1 MLHSIYHDYESFLWR
16 HEKIF
21 LIRLLSTFSV
31 FWLVH
36 ISYWPTGSELIS
48 KIFDF
53 FNLNRKESFFYH
65 ANSFDWSPF
74 SEMVDQTGNPGS
86 LGPWTPGP
94 DIIVSKWWITLNVQ
108 MHDYCCFYFFSAN
121 IGSYNATQLPASIE
135 VHLYL
140 KISWSPGGGRIDS
153 N

>member
-1 MLHSIYHDYESFLWR
+1 MLHSIYHDYESYLWR

-53 FNLNRKESFFYH
+53 FNLKTEMRHFSITLIRSIGRHSRK
-65 ANSFDWSPF
+65 WSTRPGIPDRL
-74 SEMVDQTGNPGS
+74 VRGPLDQTS
-86 LGPWTPGP
+86 LFQNDESPWMFKCMIIAVFTFFQLTMDPITPP
-94 DIIVSKWWITLNVQ
+94 SCQRKLWFTCIKT
-108 MHDYCCFYFFSAN
+108 FYGRQVA
-121 IGSYNATQLPASIE
+121 LESI
-135 VHLYL
+135 
-140 KISWSPGGGRIDS
+140 
-153 N
+153 